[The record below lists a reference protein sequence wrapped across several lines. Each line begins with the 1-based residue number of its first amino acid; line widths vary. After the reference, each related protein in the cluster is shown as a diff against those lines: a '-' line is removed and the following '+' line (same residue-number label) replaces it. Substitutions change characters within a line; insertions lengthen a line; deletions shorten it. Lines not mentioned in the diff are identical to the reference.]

1 MNIYTIII
9 LFALITEFL
18 LHFIAEMLN
27 IGALDAE
34 LPDEFKSTYDKDT
47 YRKSQEYTKDKT
59 KFGLI
64 TSSFEISLTLLF
76 WFTGGFNYLDQLIRV
91 YGFNEIVSGL
101 IYISLLLVIKS
112 VFSIP
117 FDIYGTFVLEEKYGF
132 NKTTPATYISD
143 LLKGLALSSVI
154 GLPILA
160 GVIAFFS
167 YAGDFAWL
175 YCWITLTIFSIFM
188 QLLAPTLIM
197 PIFNKFTPL
206 EKGDLKKAII
216 DYADSV
222 KFSIKD
228 IFVMDGSKRS
238 SKSNAFF
245 TGFGKFKRIALFDT
259 LIKQHSIEELV
270 SVLAH
275 EIGHYKKKHIQQGI
289 ILSVI
294 QSGIVFFLLSIFL
307 TNRSLFDAF
316 YMQDTSIYAGLIFFG
331 LLYSPIEF
339 LTGVVMQAIS
349 RKNEYEADEFAAKT
363 IQNPETMINTL
374 KKLSVDNLS
383 NLTPHPFYAFLNYS
397 HPTVLERINAIRKVK
412 V

>member
-1 MNIYTIII
+1 
-9 LFALITEFL
+9 
-18 LHFIAEMLN
+18 ML
-27 IGALDAE
+27 
-34 LPDEFKSTYDKDT
+34 
-47 YRKSQEYTKDKT
+47 R
-59 KFGLI
+59 
-64 TSSFEISLTLLF
+64 
-76 WFTGGFNYLDQLIRV
+76 
-91 YGFNEIVSGL
+91 
-101 IYISLLLVIKS
+101 
-112 VFSIP
+112 
-117 FDIYGTFVLEEKYGF
+117 
-132 NKTTPATYISD
+132 
-143 LLKGLALSSVI
+143 
-154 GLPILA
+154 
-160 GVIAFFS
+160 
-167 YAGDFAWL
+167 
-175 YCWITLTIFSIFM
+175 
-188 QLLAPTLIM
+188 
-197 PIFNKFTPL
+197 
-206 EKGDLKKAII
+206 
-216 DYADSV
+216 
-222 KFSIKD
+222 
-228 IFVMDGSKRS
+228 
-238 SKSNAFF
+238 
-245 TGFGKFKRIALFDT
+245 
-259 LIKQHSIEELV
+259 
-270 SVLAH
+270 VLAH